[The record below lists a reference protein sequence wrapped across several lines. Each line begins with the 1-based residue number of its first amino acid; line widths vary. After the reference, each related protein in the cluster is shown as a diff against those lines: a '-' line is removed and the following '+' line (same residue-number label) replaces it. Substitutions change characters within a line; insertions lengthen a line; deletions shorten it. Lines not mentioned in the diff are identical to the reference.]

1 MDFACYMVGLCVCVC
16 FFGFAFEVCLGG
28 WLVLLLVYYVLRFEV
43 VGLVL
48 CGGCL
53 EWVLVFG
60 LRYSLLFQC
69 WLCFGVLWCL
79 L

>member
-1 MDFACYMVGLCVCVC
+1 MVGLCVCVC

-28 WLVLLLVYYVLRFEV
+28 WLVLLLVYYALRFEV

-53 EWVLVFG
+53 EWVLCLCCSTAYCFSAGYVLVFCG
-60 LRYSLLFQC
+60 VFC
-69 WLCFGVLWCL
+69 DFGDC
-79 L
+79 